1 VATTTSAPPPRSSL
15 TKPSSTAIRGD
26 IQGLRALAVS
36 LVLLFHLWPN
46 RLGGGY
52 IGVDVFFV
60 ISGFLITAHLLS
72 RPPRNLH
79 GLGDFWSRRI
89 RRLLPASFLV
99 LGVTL
104 LASRLIAPETQWANT
119 ARDIRGATMYIVNW
133 RLANNSVDYLAAEN
147 LPSPAQHFWSL
158 SVEEQ
163 FYLGWPVLILV
174 LVWWAVRRG
183 RDTLTTIMTGLSL
196 VVIASFA
203 WSMWKSID
211 QPAAGFFVT
220 PTRIWELGVGALL
233 AAFVLRRERAGSG
246 YPANDGPWRVGLTV
260 VGLAAILWAAI
271 TYSGSTPFPGWHAAI
286 PVLGSALL
294 IGIGPATRPGG
305 LDRILDNPAAQWLG
319 DISYSV
325 YLWHWPMIVL
335 LPDISGGHLGRLD
348 KLVILA
354 TTLVLAHLTKIY
366 VEDRFRRPR
375 ATQRRAPRLRPTFA
389 LAALGMATLV
399 ALSTVQLAE
408 VSQRQEKAQV
418 ALQKALSGDATCFAA
433 NATVPGSGCE
443 LTRSGEVV
451 PAPAQAVDDKA
462 DAYGPD
468 CREFAPYPDTASCTY
483 GDPRGDVRV
492 ALAGNS
498 HALSWQPPVDRI
510 GKASGWRVTT
520 YFAAGCRLSDARTEL
535 STREHEEGCLAWG
548 KRVGKKL
555 RDGNFDLVVM
565 VNSTGPLTEDG
576 NESPTMRY
584 WERGHRSFLERLTAN
599 GGPRVVVI
607 HDTPDPDLKPPVPIP
622 DCVAKHRDDLLACS
636 GSRSAWAMDDPMVD
650 AARGMRSANVS
661 VADLTDHLCFE
672 TRCPTVIG
680 GVIVYFDT
688 HHLTR
693 TYSRSLARFLEP
705 HLTRALRSTG

>member
-1 VATTTSAPPPRSSL
+1 MTDTTFAAPPRPSS
-15 TKPSSTAIRGD
+15 TTASSTAIRGD

-72 RPPRNLH
+72 RPPRTMY
-79 GLGDFWSRRI
+79 GLGTFWFRRI

-104 LASRLIAPETQWANT
+104 LASRLIAPETQWVNT
-119 ARDIRGATMYIVNW
+119 ARDVRAATMYVVNW
-133 RLANNSVDYLAAEN
+133 RLADNSTDYLAAEN

-163 FYLGWPVLILV
+163 FYLGWPVLIML
-174 LVWWAVRRG
+174 LVWWAARRG
-183 RDTLTTIMTGLSL
+183 RDTLGSIMAGLSL
-196 VVIASFA
+196 VVIASFG
-203 WSMWKSID
+203 WSVWMSNH

-220 PTRIWELGVGALL
+220 QTRIWELGVGALL
-233 AAFVLRRERAGSG
+233 AVYVLRHERSRNR
-246 YPANDGPWRVGLTV
+246 YPAVSGRWRAPLTIVGLSAV
-260 VGLAAILWAAI
+260 LWSAI
-271 TYSGSTPFPGWHAAI
+271 TYSGSTPFPGWHAAL
-286 PVLGSALL
+286 PVAGSSLL
-294 IGIGPATRPGG
+294 IGIGPAARPIGV
-305 LDRILDNPAAQWLG
+305 DRVLDNRAATWLG

-335 LPDISGGHLGRLD
+335 LPDISGGQLGRLD
-348 KLVILA
+348 KVAILA
-354 TTLVLAHLTKIY
+354 TTLVLAHLTKIH

-375 ATQRRAPRLRPTFA
+375 TTAGDAPRLGPTFA
-389 LAALGMATLV
+389 VAGLGMATLV

-408 VSQRQEKAQV
+408 VSHRQERAKAS
-418 ALQKALSGDATCFAA
+418 LRETLSGDPTCFGA

-443 LTRSGEVV
+443 TNRSGEVV

-462 DAYGPD
+462 EGYGPD
-468 CREFAPYPDTASCTY
+468 CREFAPYPNTASCTY
-483 GDPRGDVRV
+483 GDPQGDIRV

-498 HALSWQPPVDRI
+498 HALSWQPAVHRI
-510 GKASGWRVTT
+510 GQASGWRITT

-535 STREHEEGCLAWG
+535 STRAHEEGCLAWG
-548 KRVGKKL
+548 ERVGTKL
-555 RDGNFDLVVM
+555 RNGNFDLVVM
-565 VNSTGPLTEDG
+565 VNSTGPLTIDG
-576 NESPTMRY
+576 NQATMQHWTRAY
-584 WERGHRSFLERLTAN
+584 RSFLERLTAN

-607 HDTPDPDLKPPVPIP
+607 HDTPDPDLEPDVPIP
-622 DCVAKHRDDLLACS
+622 DCVAQHRDNLLACS
-636 GSRSAWAMDDPMVD
+636 GSRSAWVRNDPLV
-650 AARGMRSANVS
+650 AAAQSMRSSDVS
-661 VADLTDHLCFE
+661 VADLTDHLCGD

-693 TYSRSLARFLEP
+693 TYSRSLAPFLLP